1 MAGRDRSIDE
11 FIPEAQEVV
20 EAFSRSLTALEK
32 QMKAGEIDP
41 DVINAAFRAVHS
53 LKGMAGIFGA
63 DAVSQ
68 TSHVLEAALDRVRLG
83 KATLSPEVLDDLF
96 AAVDAFSRQLAA
108 YAAGEREVPVPANL
122 LDRLGKIGE
131 GGEKDDEAAFLP
143 GLDPSVLGVL
153 TEYEEHRLR
162 ENVRLGRR
170 ILRVHARFALAD
182 LDVGIE
188 TLKGELKAFGEVV
201 TYLPSMD
208 EAEPDR
214 IALDILL
221 GTKCSLSE
229 VAEAVANDF
238 VTVHAVGGQDEGA
251 VDEAARGGKVAPVPS
266 NPPAPAASSRSGT
279 PAVKPPPTTFDAAA
293 EDVAGDDVGVR
304 SLSQT
309 VRVDLRRLDA
319 LMNLVGELGVVQ
331 ASLDDIVAKSEH
343 MIAGELVRNLRLQ
356 VRTMERKL
364 SMLQQA
370 ILDVRMV
377 PIGNIFDKLGR
388 VVRKI
393 ARETEKDVRLVVAG
407 GDTELDKLIAEEISS
422 PLVHMVRNCIDHGI
436 EPPSERVAAGKPAV
450 GRIDLRAFP
459 KGNRVV
465 IEVEDD
471 GRGMDWHVLVERAVA
486 RGLIE
491 PAEAMDLSPSAAL
504 DLIFLPGFSTRD
516 ETTDVSGRG
525 VGMDV
530 VKTNVTNLSGMIDA
544 QTEPGK
550 GTKFAVTLPVSL
562 AIIQALV
569 VDVAGETFCLP
580 LSSVLEATLI
590 TEEDI
595 LTVEGQEVIT
605 MHGRTL
611 PLLHLS
617 RLFDLPGAE
626 LGFVDP
632 SQIHVV
638 VIGVAQHRVG
648 LVVDM
653 LRGQQDVVVKP
664 LGRALRRVV
673 GVAGATEL
681 GANRTVLLL
690 DVAALVQDALREVTR
705 GTRLRSGAREEGFR
719 G

>member
-1 MAGRDRSIDE
+1 
-11 FIPEAQEVV
+11 
-20 EAFSRSLTALEK
+20 
-32 QMKAGEIDP
+32 
-41 DVINAAFRAVHS
+41 
-53 LKGMAGIFGA
+53 
-63 DAVSQ
+63 VSQ

-83 KATLSPEVLDDLF
+83 KAKLSPEVLDDLF
-96 AAVDAFSRQLAA
+96 AAVDAFARQLAA
-108 YAAGEREVPVPANL
+108 YAAGEREVPIPADL
-122 LDRLGKIGE
+122 LDRLGKLGDG
-131 GGEKDDEAAFLP
+131 GGEDDETAFLP

-188 TLKGELKAFGEVV
+188 ALKGELKAFGEVV

-238 VTVHAVGGQDEGA
+238 VTVHALEGQEDGTAAPSGEPGENA
-251 VDEAARGGKVAPVPS
+251 VPAPGPPPAASAHEAPARPGPPAVKAPVP
-266 NPPAPAASSRSGT
+266 
-279 PAVKPPPTTFDAAA
+279 VFDATA
-293 EDVAGDDVGVR
+293 EDGAGDDVGVR

-331 ASLDDIVAKSEH
+331 ASLDDIVAEFEPA
-343 MIAGELVRNLRLQ
+343 ITGELARNLRLQ

-393 ARETEKDVRLVVAG
+393 ARETDKDVRLVVAG
-407 GDTELDKLIAEEISS
+407 ADTELDKLIAEEISS

-491 PAEAMDLSPSAAL
+491 PAEAMELSPSAAL

-530 VKTNVTNLSGMIDA
+530 VKTNVTNLSGMIDV

-550 GTKFAVTLPVSL
+550 GTKFSVTLPVSL

-632 SQIHVV
+632 TQIHVV

-690 DVAALVQDALREVTR
+690 DVAALVQDALREVARSTRPRMGTLEERTR
-705 GTRLRSGAREEGFR
+705 G
-719 G
+719 